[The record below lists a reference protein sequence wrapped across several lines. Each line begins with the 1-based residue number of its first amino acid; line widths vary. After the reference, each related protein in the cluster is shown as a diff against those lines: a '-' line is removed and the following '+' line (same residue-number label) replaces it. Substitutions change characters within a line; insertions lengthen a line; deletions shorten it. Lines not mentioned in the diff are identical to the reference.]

1 MLFPSASSNSARAG
15 LASVAAGNV
24 SRGTDSSTK
33 PNSGFVNVR
42 RTHAGAV
49 ATVSGAGHAP
59 TSTPTV
65 TFRGSSVELMK
76 LTTSVNVIV
85 TALTG
90 AVQNTRANAITRVD
104 RCIGAFMLSSVY
116 TGPQVVGPP
125 PPPWTWVAARP
136 DVRRTSAPYRAAVH
150 GPIWGT

>member
-1 MLFPSASSNSARAG
+1 MLLPSASSNSARAG

-24 SRGTDSSTK
+24 SGGTDSSTK
-33 PNSGFVNVR
+33 PNSVNVR

-90 AVQNTRANAITRVD
+90 ADQNTRANAITRVD

-116 TGPQVVGPP
+116 TGPQVV
-125 PPPWTWVAARP
+125 
-136 DVRRTSAPYRAAVH
+136 
-150 GPIWGT
+150 